1 MNEKSDSTNQN
12 LDCSSNMN
20 SGIKT
25 EMDSSG
31 YDVGFSHLPQVQR
44 IVKLERES
52 SFGKYPYRPAFTVGH
67 HTNER
72 TELVLMKDMPINSFR
87 SMKLLGG
94 NQNAPLSSIVSISI

>member
-52 SFGKYPYRPAFTVGH
+52 SFGKYCLPSRWDII
-67 HTNER
+67 R
-72 TELVLMKDMPINSFR
+72 TR
-87 SMKLLGG
+87 G
-94 NQNAPLSSIVSISI
+94 QNWF